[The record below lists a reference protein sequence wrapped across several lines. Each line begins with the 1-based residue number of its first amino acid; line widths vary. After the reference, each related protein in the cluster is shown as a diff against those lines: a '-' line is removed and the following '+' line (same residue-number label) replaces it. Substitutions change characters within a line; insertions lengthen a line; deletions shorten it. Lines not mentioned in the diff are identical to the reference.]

1 MGFTG
6 VSMAT
11 VAIVVLIVGIIINP
25 ATGPSHRL
33 VDATLACAALG
44 VIIFGIS
51 RVSE

>member
-6 VSMAT
+6 VSMAV
-11 VAIVVLIVGIIINP
+11 VAIAVLIVGIIMNP
-25 ATGPSHRL
+25 ATGPSHML
-33 VDATLACAALG
+33 VDATLAFAVLG